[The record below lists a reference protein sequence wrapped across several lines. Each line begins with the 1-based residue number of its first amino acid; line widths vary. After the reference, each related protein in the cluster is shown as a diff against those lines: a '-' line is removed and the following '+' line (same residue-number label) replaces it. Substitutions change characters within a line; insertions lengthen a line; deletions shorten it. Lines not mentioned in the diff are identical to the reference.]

1 MGSIPTQYYDECGN
15 LIKFTPNYQYQ
26 PWPIYPNTGEWHI
39 LKPYKKE
46 DEEMNLATLESEVT
60 NACRSAEGI
69 LKDADTKLG
78 QMSVTD
84 KAKWAGIKIM
94 IDTLYELK
102 DEMGHKI
109 DG

>member
-1 MGSIPTQYYDECGN
+1 MGNIQFPY
-15 LIKFTPNYQYQ
+15 
-26 PWPIYPNTGEWHI
+26 YPNVKWDQHPVYPYMGEWYT

-46 DEEMNLATLESEVT
+46 DEVNLATLESEVT

-84 KAKWAGIKIM
+84 KAKWAGIKIL
-94 IDTLYELK
+94 IDTLYELRDK
-102 DEMGHKI
+102 MENLIEK
-109 DG
+109 